1 MKQYLIS
8 NLHAFALALLCL
20 VSLNPFYVWGNY
32 QLYYSLAFFLLIT
45 TGFLFYKKPLFFP
58 WQPVYLAIFFV
69 FSSTYF
75 YLLGASIA
83 GMVAFALSACYV
95 YAIPEI
101 DRVKGFI
108 YFKNLTAI
116 IMVPGIL
123 IWLTHLLFG
132 DTTLFQIGQ
141 ISDELNPSQ
150 LKVALGENYIKFPF
164 AVALDYMLITPGY
177 RFCGPFDEPGLTGT
191 IAALLL
197 AADRYNIRSPYNAI
211 LLIAGMISLSLAFY
225 FLAVLYLI
233 AISLR
238 QVKAFII
245 SILFLT
251 FLGLVFSQVD
261 FFSTAIIARIS
272 FDGGSFAGD
281 NRAGGSL
288 SDAVAIWQSSNAR
301 ELIFGLDSLVH
312 DGSSSWKQIP
322 VQSGLLGI
330 FLITTIIAMLNLRF
344 SRQINHTSAVFLLVF
359 IASIYQ
365 RPDVVKPAFI
375 VILAGG
381 LALSRINTA
390 RTARLSQMQ
399 ILNGRPKRCEGS

>member
-1 MKQYLIS
+1 MKRYLIS
-8 NLHAFALALLCL
+8 NLHAFALALLCV

-45 TGFLFYKKPLFFP
+45 TGFIFYKKLLFFP
-58 WQPVYLAIFFV
+58 WQPVFLAIFFV
-69 FSSTYF
+69 FLSTYF
-75 YLLGASIA
+75 YLLGASMA

-108 YFKNLTAI
+108 YFRNLIAI
-116 IMVPGIL
+116 IMVPGIF
-123 IWLTHLLFG
+123 IWLAHLLLG

-141 ISDELNPSQ
+141 ISDDFNPSQ

-197 AADRYNIRSPYNAI
+197 AADKYNIKSPYNAV
-211 LLIAGMISLSLAFY
+211 LLIAGIISLSLAFY
-225 FLAVLYLI
+225 FLAALYLI

-238 QVKAFII
+238 RVKAFII
-245 SILFLT
+245 SILLVT
-251 FLGLVFSQVD
+251 VLGLVFSQID
-261 FFSTAIIARIS
+261 FFSTAVLARIS
-272 FDGGSFAGD
+272 FDGGSLVGD
-281 NRAGGSL
+281 NRVGGSL
-288 SDAVAIWQSSNAR
+288 ANAVAIWQSSNAR
-301 ELIFGLDSLVH
+301 ELIFGLDSFVH

-330 FLITTIIAMLNLRF
+330 FLIITIIAMLHLRF

-381 LALSRINTA
+381 LALSRVNTM
-390 RTARLSQMQ
+390 RTACLSQMR
-399 ILNGRPKRCEGS
+399 IFNGSLKRYEGF